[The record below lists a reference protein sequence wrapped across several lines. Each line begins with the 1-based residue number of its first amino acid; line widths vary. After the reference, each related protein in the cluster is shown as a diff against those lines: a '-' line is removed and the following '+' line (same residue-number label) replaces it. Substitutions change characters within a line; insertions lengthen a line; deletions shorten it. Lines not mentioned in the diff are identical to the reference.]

1 MPEDIQNK
9 TSEYIIY
16 TKKSKNT
23 SRGPKEQWIPGNR
36 KETRSNQS
44 RRSSQLYSTLY
55 ISFQQKEIQKTTRK
69 KRIGQNQFDRRD
81 TQKT

>member
-1 MPEDIQNK
+1 M
-9 TSEYIIY
+9 
-16 TKKSKNT
+16 
-23 SRGPKEQWIPGNR
+23 PGNR

-44 RRSSQLYSTLY
+44 RRSSRLYSTLY